1 MRTIKVSKITVLIVD
16 DHTLVR
22 DGISALLA
30 LAGDIDVVGEASN
43 GSEAIEKVRELNP
56 DVVLMDVS
64 MPILGGLESTRRI
77 CKEFRTKVIILTQYD
92 DKEYVF
98 PAIEAGASGFIS
110 KVAASAELATGI
122 RSVYNGDSYLTPSIA
137 KLLVEDY
144 RTGDKRGNSDPYQQ
158 LTARERDV
166 IKLIAEGY
174 TTQQVAD
181 ILVVSPKTVEG
192 HRTNLM
198 AKLGLRNR
206 VELVKYAVRKGII
219 SI

>member
-1 MRTIKVSKITVLIVD
+1 MVNRITVLIVD
-16 DHTLVR
+16 DHTIVR

-30 LAGDIDVVGEASN
+30 LAGDIEVVGEAAN

-77 CKEFRTKVIILTQYD
+77 CKEFRSKVIILTQYD

-122 RSVYNGDSYLTPSIA
+122 RSVYNGDSYLSPSIT

-158 LTARERDV
+158 LTPRERDV

-181 ILVVSPKTVEG
+181 MLVVSPKTVEG